1 MSETEVFRPSTF
13 YTNKCYAFALSTRK
27 EGWPNERFFTTHPLT
42 YLGKYLRTET
52 WGSNDGGGRA
62 EIFEE
67 GRIEYNMKEL
77 RVLWKFLANKVVEK
91 ENQKNPEEMQNQER
105 PKEGRASGRQPE
117 KHMEVVFACQIIKE

>member
-1 MSETEVFRPSTF
+1 MSGVRDGEPVRAVVVLKFLKTAE
-13 YTNKCYAFALSTRK
+13 LSIT
-27 EGWPNERFFTTHPLT
+27 
-42 YLGKYLRTET
+42 
-52 WGSNDGGGRA
+52 
-62 EIFEE
+62 I
-67 GRIEYNMKEL
+67 MEL